1 MEGGCA
7 GQDGAEVG
15 VDAGWAGTNEG
26 GRVEALQEGGAQLG
40 GGGRPAGGG
49 QQGALREVL
58 PVEVLVAAQSQVA

>member
-1 MEGGCA
+1 MEDGGA

-15 VDAGWAGTNEG
+15 VDAWWAGTNEG

-40 GGGRPAGGG
+40 GGGPAGGG